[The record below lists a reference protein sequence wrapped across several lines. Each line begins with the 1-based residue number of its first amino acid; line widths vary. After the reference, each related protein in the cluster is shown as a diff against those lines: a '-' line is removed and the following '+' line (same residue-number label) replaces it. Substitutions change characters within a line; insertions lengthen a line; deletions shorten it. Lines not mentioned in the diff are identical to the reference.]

1 MINFQSGKNRKCC
14 NYKGCKQA
22 TQWYC
27 LECGEDVRERDELE
41 AWCAAS
47 GFNHRYLHW
56 KSVHKTKEERQEEV
70 VEEAKEEVTAC
81 AEGNGEKVK
90 ESSKTQKRGTTKSGG
105 REVKNLVSY
114 YRTQ

>member
-1 MINFQSGKNRKCC
+1 MC
-14 NYKGCKQA
+14 
-22 TQWYC
+22 
-27 LECGEDVRERDELE
+27 
-41 AWCAAS
+41 AS
-47 GFNHRYLHW
+47 GLNYRYLHW